1 MGKTLMC
8 SIIVGL
14 LLVGTAAAESVRVSL
29 ETSRGTVVL
38 ALDAAKA
45 PKTVENF
52 LAYVRSGHYN
62 GTVFHR
68 VMPGFVIQGGGY
80 EPGLKERPT
89 RPPVVNE
96 ATNGLSNRR
105 GTIAMARTSDP
116 HSASAQFFINLTDNL
131 RLDHRDESLP
141 GWGYCV
147 FGAVVEGMEVVD
159 AIATVPTASVGGHGN
174 VPVDDVLLIRAAEV
188 KAP

>member
-1 MGKTLMC
+1 MGKTIFC
-8 SIIVGL
+8 AVIVAL
-14 LLVGTAAAESVRVSL
+14 VLVGTVAAEPVRVSL
-29 ETSRGTVVL
+29 ETTHGTVVL

-52 LAYVRSGHYN
+52 LAYLRSGHYN

-89 RPPVVNE
+89 RPPVINE
-96 ATNGLSNRR
+96 AKNGLSNLR

-116 HSASAQFFINLTDNL
+116 HSASAQFFINLTDNV

-147 FGAVVEGMEVVD
+147 FGSVVEGMEVVD
-159 AIATVPTASVGGHGN
+159 AIAAVPTTSAGGHGN
-174 VPVDDVLLIRAAEV
+174 VPVEDVVLIRAAEV
-188 KAP
+188 KAL